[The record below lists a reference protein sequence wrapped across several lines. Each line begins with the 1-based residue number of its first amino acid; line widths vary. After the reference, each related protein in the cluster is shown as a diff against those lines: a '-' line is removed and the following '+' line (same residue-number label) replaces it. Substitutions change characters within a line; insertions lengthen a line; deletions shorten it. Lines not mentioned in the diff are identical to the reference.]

1 MQTKYASEDSDMQE
15 GLIAEA
21 VADLQWLA
29 RENLGVVRYSAMG
42 FTVPMRLACAVGLG
56 LCDRILN
63 L

>member
-1 MQTKYASEDSDMQE
+1 MQE

-29 RENLGVVRYSAMG
+29 RENLGVVRYSAKG

-63 L
+63 P